1 MKYLFFII
9 INFVSFHLFACSL
22 RVDSDPEVPRVSG
35 IGLQEAL
42 KMLERH
48 GYGAVRKEVV
58 IAFIDTGI
66 DTTSAAVAP
75 VLWVNSRDPKDGED
89 NDGNGFADDLHGWNF
104 LGAYDGSW
112 NMVRAGTEEFREF
125 KRLYPLFKDGA
136 DSTSAL
142 SAYYRL
148 MRKKAGIDSYLK
160 YSEYL
165 KRKHRAC
172 MWADS
177 VQLAAYGPEG
187 RDTLTLAWLAD
198 GGEERAGRCFALLA
212 ADMVRLGAGGRW
224 ADLVDGI
231 ERDYGLARRRMASIE
246 GEADKRT
253 LLGDDP
259 DDADDRRYGNP
270 CLMVEGFEHGT
281 FGAVLAAGSSRGRL
295 PGICS
300 GARLMVLRAVP
311 DGDEYDKDVAL
322 AIRYAVEKG
331 ADIINMSLGKY
342 VSPHHEWVDSALA
355 CAEANDV
362 LVVHAAGNEGLDL
375 DSVALYPSGRA
386 DGPDGAMRP
395 NFLRVGAL
403 EASGRRAGFSNYGR
417 SVELYAPGEGIVSLM
432 RGDEWGEAGGTSVAA
447 PIVTGVA
454 ALLKSRFPELTA
466 AGLKRI
472 LVEGAVCGE
481 QTGQV
486 PALNVRSAVEKW
498 LEMKNEK

>member
-1 MKYLFFII
+1 MKSLFLVL
-9 INFVSFHLFACSL
+9 INFFFLNLFACFCFA
-22 RVDSDPEVPRVSG
+22 DSNRDSSRVSG
-35 IGLQEAL
+35 IGLQQAL
-42 KMLERH
+42 VVLEQYVYESPRH
-48 GYGAVRKEVV
+48 LPLV
-58 IAFIDTGI
+58 AFIDTGV
-66 DTTSAAVAP
+66 DTTSAAVAGA
-75 VLWVNSRDPKDGED
+75 LWTNPGEQPDGRD

-104 LGAYDGSW
+104 LGAHDGSW
-112 NMVRAGTEEFREF
+112 NMVRSGTEEFREF

-172 MWADS
+172 MWVDS

-212 ADMVRLGAGGRW
+212 ADMVRLGADGRW
-224 ADLVDGI
+224 ADLVAGI
-231 ERDYGLARRRMASIE
+231 ERDYGLARRRIASIE

-259 DDADDRRYGNP
+259 GNPDDRRYGNP

-281 FGAVLAAGSSRGRL
+281 FGAVLAVGSSRGRL
-295 PGICS
+295 PGICAD
-300 GARLMVLRAVP
+300 ARLMVLRAVP

-355 CAEANDV
+355 YAEANDV
-362 LVVHAAGNEGLDL
+362 LVVHAAGNEGLNL
-375 DSVALYPSGRA
+375 DSVALYPSGRG

-403 EASGRRAGFSNYGR
+403 DASGRRAGFSNYGR
-417 SVELYAPGEGIVSLM
+417 SVELYAPGEGVVSLM
-432 RGDEWGEAGGTSVAA
+432 RGDEWGEADGTSVAA

-481 QTGQV
+481 QTGHV
-486 PALNVRSAVEKW
+486 PALNVRLAVEKL
-498 LEMKNEK
+498 LEMKKR